1 MAQYFLLFCNFTVTL
16 LKRDGNI
23 TDIAIDFTHE
33 VFCVVQY
40 DDTFR
45 NEKIP

>member
-23 TDIAIDFTHE
+23 TDIAICD
-33 VFCVVQY
+33 VFIY
-40 DDTFR
+40 HFL
-45 NEKIP
+45 